1 MKQVYLLI
9 TLLLLS
15 LTIQAQQNFFEAL
28 ENNGDGAT
36 YRGFGALVAKGDGT
50 YNFKTDYLPVKI
62 ELERTPS
69 GIPVGFE
76 ARFISED
83 KRAFRETELS
93 DYGTIDN
100 YIHPISIKHRY
111 TKEGYVVIDDLL
123 FRLNKIYD
131 GSFPSMENVASV
143 YVLEKD
149 RKATTTT
156 KAPKKKKGGFLS
168 RMKAKIKSAK
178 TSSAA
183 SNPTYKYLTSLN
195 LDKKFNDY
203 IAAMKLKQATPLTA
217 KDNAKIADI
226 KRAKAMGEQEIK
238 RYNDSIRAT
247 PEYKKLKEH
256 QARMKAMDEGNA
268 LTTVTF
274 INRTGKDIYV
284 FKAGSK
290 NSTTIR
296 ANSSSKFNCSYSYS
310 YKFNPNS
317 GGSGLQLYNANS
329 GCERSVI
336 VK

>member
-9 TLLLLS
+9 TLLLLPF
-15 LTIQAQQNFFEAL
+15 TIQAQQNFFEAL

-123 FRLNKIYD
+123 FRLDKIYD
-131 GSFPSMENVASV
+131 GSFPSIENVASV

-156 KAPKKKKGGFLS
+156 EAPKKKKGGFLS
-168 RMKAKIKSAK
+168 RMKAKIKTAK
-178 TSSAA
+178 ISSAA

-203 IAAMKLKQATPLTA
+203 IAAMKLKQAIPLTA

-226 KRAKAMGEQEIK
+226 KRAKTMEEEEIK

-247 PEYKKLKEH
+247 PEYKRLKEH
-256 QARMKAMDEGNA
+256 QARMKAMDEVNA
-268 LTTVTF
+268 LTTVTI

-284 FKAGSK
+284 FEEGSSNASK
-290 NSTTIR
+290 IT
-296 ANSSSKFNCSYSYS
+296 NSSSLKVPCTKNYY
-310 YKFNPNS
+310 YNFNPNS
-317 GGSGLQLYNANS
+317 SNKSSCYSANS
-329 GCERSVI
+329 ACNYSI
-336 VK
+336 TIK